1 MEGFCRLGRMLDA
14 LIVVK
19 EMVSD
24 RISLASETRVTIYR
38 GLLQQARVDEAR
50 ELDPALI
57 VIEQSGEGSGDA
69 LKLLDRI
76 IKNWEE

>member
-1 MEGFCRLGRMLDA
+1 MLDA

-57 VIEQSGEGSGDA
+57 VIEQSGEGSGVA

>member
-14 LIVVK
+14 LIAVK

-24 RISLASETRVTIYR
+24 RITPASETRVTIYR
-38 GLLQQARVDEAR
+38 GLLQQARVDEAQ
-50 ELDPALI
+50 ELDPALM
-57 VIEQSGEGSGDA
+57 VIEQSGEGFGDV

-76 IKNWEE
+76 IKNWE

>member
-1 MEGFCRLGRMLDA
+1 MLDA

>member
-1 MEGFCRLGRMLDA
+1 MLDA
-14 LIVVK
+14 LIAVK

-24 RISLASETRVTIYR
+24 RITPASETRVRIYR

-50 ELDPALI
+50 ELDPALM
-57 VIEQSGEGSGDA
+57 VIEQSGEGFGDV